1 MFTPKRI
8 GGFAWRLL
16 LFYLLL
22 AVAPRA
28 GLREIYAS
36 AFRAGAGALFGSFG
50 PRGLVR
56 FEPPEATSLTQDTKV
71 TFKNRQTGMVQSIGC
86 SAWLM
91 GYLPFAAFLAL
102 MLATPIPWSRRWKTL
117 LWGVFWIHLF
127 VVFRIFLLVVFGFC
141 NPPPVGLFA
150 PSPFWAKIISTTTDV
165 IGVSPVT
172 SFVAPIL
179 IWILVAFRREDWARI
194 LAMTPADANRTRP

>member
-1 MFTPKRI
+1 MLMLHVVLAAVLYT
-8 GGFAWRLL
+8 
-16 LFYLLL
+16 LL
-22 AVAPRA
+22 AIWPGG
-28 GLREIYAS
+28 GLRGIYS
-36 AFRAGAGALFGSFG
+36 QAFRAGAGALFGSFG
-50 PRGLVR
+50 SRGLVR
-56 FEPPEATSLTQDTKV
+56 FEPPETASLSQDTKV
-71 TFKNRQTGMVQSIGC
+71 TFKNRQTGMAQSIGC

-194 LAMTPADANRTRP
+194 LEMTPARPSTTRT